1 MCHNS
6 GGMEKFFATFGKV
19 ALIIL
24 IMGALAGAGYYL
36 GRSGNLPFLS
46 QTPAPGA
53 VTTTAPQELPPQ
65 TQPALPAQT
74 PTPTPVPIKTVS
86 AGLGNIS
93 GVNFPKYTIEIP
105 SDWTVK
111 QEHSEV
117 ESPMDVLTVTKG
129 SYQLK
134 IFQAATGGAICLYP
148 GDADTEGPNSRFDNF
163 VTITNA
169 AGNQFRR
176 SGTTA
181 TSGTKRGFTVCQ
193 KSEAYGNFQQPTNFG
208 HTSYTTPLTPDD
220 AILKEMDTMIASLK
234 KI

>member
-1 MCHNS
+1 
-6 GGMEKFFATFGKV
+6 MEKFFAAFGKV

-53 VTTTAPQELPPQ
+53 VTTTAPQASDIQVPQ
-65 TQPALPAQT
+65 PTTTPQALT
-74 PTPTPVPIKTVS
+74 PTPISIKIIA

-93 GVNFPKYTIEIP
+93 GVNFPKYTIDVP
-105 SDWTVK
+105 GDWNVA
-111 QEHSEV
+111 QEHSE
-117 ESPMDVLTVTKG
+117 EASPMDVLTLTKG
-129 SYQLK
+129 TYQLK

-148 GDADTEGPNSRFDNF
+148 GDADMEGPSSRFDTF
-163 VTITNA
+163 VAITNA
-169 AGNQFRR
+169 GGAVFRR

-181 TSGTKRGFTVCQ
+181 TSSTKRGFTVCQ
-193 KSEAYGNFQQPTNFG
+193 KSETYGNFQQPTNFG

-220 AILKEMDTMIASLK
+220 AMLKEMDTMIASLK